1 MRLSYSS
8 LVALA
13 ALVAWAWPH
22 AAAAQDYTVCPTAPA
37 ECLVDW
43 DLNGDFVPENNAL
56 RNAIANDTDRPADR
70 VYVLRRGGLYYNE
83 DRIANAGFDLRLVGQ
98 TREEA
103 DIVDLDCPAGETNPD
118 NCDDFG
124 PAVLQRVTRGDGSI
138 DGVMIESSG
147 DGTGGQVLKNV
158 WIQGQSDT
166 GVTAN
171 YEPIVINSTN
181 STFEYDGVIFDRN
194 DWHHLGFK
202 AGGNNIYVRN
212 SKFRNLS
219 DANASQ
225 RYAGRAIRLEA
236 GADTVMFENNSFF
249 NLTSFPFQS
258 EAEPV
263 EFFVFN
269 HNTLVNFGLVFNAG
283 GIWKKAYIA
292 NNIMVNPYFQG
303 ESADLYNQPDRAD
316 PYTGVFAISPL
327 PGRFGLERDRRIV
340 FANNDVYRDPAL
352 EAYYAT
358 FDPVVRAQPIISD
371 TTQGFFDAFPE
382 NRIFQNN
389 LQVAPGLMTAPTG
402 TETLDQLKAFVE
414 DVSTPGTPTPFAAVY
429 WDPGRVDNPLAIN
442 FPFPEDFTYSN
453 DVLKTAGTD
462 DLPLGDLNWYPSAK
476 ETYLANREAYL
487 QEIQDLAGAPAPIPV
502 SQLVAQGEAATITD
516 GEVVSVDG
524 FTSFFVESGGFI
536 EWTFEV
542 PADGTYGLD
551 ILTDL
556 RGSDPRGEF
565 TTIDGNNLRNYEGGG
580 ELFFCTAAWTGGT
593 CPYPLETAD
602 GWTTYQLRADHL
614 LDDAGTADV
623 DESAFLDLTAGAHTL
638 RIRPSWGYQAFS
650 TVTVVDAGGNTV
662 DELTPPEATSVG
674 VTEECE
680 AEGFCPQGFQYAALG
695 AGGSATWTVTLSDGE
710 SSILPRFLYQAPAGA
725 MGEVFVNGESRG
737 TVTFPATDGDN
748 AVEVVGPQVTTGPGT
763 HTVTLTT
770 STGGLNL
777 DYAIFNVYAGGGT
790 AGEEL
795 PEGWAL
801 GASFPNP
808 TTGTATIRFALGE
821 AADVQLA
828 VYDVLGRKVST
839 LAEGPM
845 PAGSH
850 EVRFNADDLASG
862 TYVYRLT
869 TPVGAQT
876 RRMTVIR

>member
-1 MRLSYSS
+1 MRPSYST
-8 LVALA
+8 LALA

-22 AAAAQDYTVCPTAPA
+22 EAAAQDYTVCPTDQA

-43 DLNGDFVPENNAL
+43 DLDGDFIPENNAL

-98 TREEA
+98 TRDEA
-103 DIVDLDCPAGETNPD
+103 DIIDLDCPPGETNPD

-124 PAVLQRVTRGDGSI
+124 PAVLQRVTREDGSI

-147 DGTGGQVLKNV
+147 DGNGGQVLKNV
-158 WIQGQSDT
+158 WIQGQSDQ

-181 STFEYDGVIFDRN
+181 SYFEYDGVIFDRN

-212 SKFRNLS
+212 SMFRNLS
-219 DANASQ
+219 DANPSQ

-269 HNTLVNFGLVFNAG
+269 HNTLVNFGLSFHAG

-292 NNIMVNPYFQG
+292 NNIMVNPFFQG
-303 ESADLYNQPDRAD
+303 ESADLYTQPDRAD
-316 PYTGVFAISPL
+316 PFTGVFSIGNL

-340 FANNDVYRDPAL
+340 FANNNVYRDPEL
-352 EAYYAT
+352 ESYYAT

-371 TTQGFFDAFPE
+371 TTRRQFEAFPD
-382 NRIFQNN
+382 NRIYQNN
-389 LQVAPGLMTAPTG
+389 TMMEPGLAVAPTG
-402 TETLDQLKAFVE
+402 SETLDQLKAFVE
-414 DVSTPGTPTPFAAVY
+414 DVSIPETPTPYAVVY
-429 WDPGRVDNPLAIN
+429 WDPNRADNPLAIN

-453 DVLKTAGTD
+453 DALKTAGTD
-462 DLPLGDLNWYPSAK
+462 DLPLGDLNWYPDAK
-476 ETYLANREAYL
+476 ADYLANREAYI
-487 QEIQDLAGAPAPIPV
+487 QEIQDLAGAPAAPPV
-502 SQLVAQGEAATITD
+502 AQLVEQGEGATID
-516 GEVVSVDG
+516 GGDVVSVEG
-524 FTSFFVESGGFI
+524 FTSFFMESGGFI
-536 EWTFEV
+536 EWTFDV
-542 PADGTYGLD
+542 PSDGTYGLD
-551 ILTDL
+551 FLTDL
-556 RGSDPRGEF
+556 RNSDPRGEF
-565 TTIDGNNLRNYEGGG
+565 VTIDGNNLRNYDGAG

-593 CPYPLETAD
+593 CPYPIETAD
-602 GWTTYQLRADHL
+602 GWTTYELRADHL
-614 LDDAGTADV
+614 LDDGETADV
-623 DESAFLDLTAGAHTL
+623 DESAFLDLTAGTHTL

-650 TVTVVDAGGNTV
+650 TVTVVDANGDVV

-674 VTEECE
+674 VSEECE
-680 AEGFCPQGFQYAALG
+680 AEGFCPQGFQYAALE
-695 AGGSATWTVTLSDGE
+695 ADGSLTWTVTLQDGE
-710 SSILPRFLYQAPAGA
+710 SSILPRFLYQAPGGA
-725 MGEVFVNGESRG
+725 TGEVFVNGESQG
-737 TVTFPATDGDN
+737 MVTFPAADGDN

-763 HTVTLTT
+763 HTVTLAT

-777 DYAIFNVYAGGGT
+777 DYAIFNVYAGGNT
-790 AGEEL
+790 AVEEL

-801 GASFPNP
+801 GNSFPNP
-808 TTGTATIRFALGE
+808 TAGTATIRFALGE
-821 AADVQLA
+821 AAEVRLDVF
-828 VYDVLGRKVST
+828 DVLGRRVST
-839 LAEGPM
+839 LADGLM
-845 PAGSH
+845 VAGDH
-850 EVRFNADDLASG
+850 EVRLDARALASG
-862 TYVYRLT
+862 TYVYRLS
-869 TPVGAQT
+869 TPVGIQS
-876 RRMTVIR
+876 RRLTIVR